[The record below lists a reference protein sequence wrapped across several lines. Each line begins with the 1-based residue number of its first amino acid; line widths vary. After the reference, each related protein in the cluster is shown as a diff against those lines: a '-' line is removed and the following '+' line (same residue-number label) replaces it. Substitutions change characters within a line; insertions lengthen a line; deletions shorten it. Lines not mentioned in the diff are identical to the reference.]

1 MSKGTI
7 ADFREA
13 VEAGQADRV
22 LALLADEVTFNN
34 PVTFQPFQGRVLLEV
49 VVPKLLDVWQG
60 LWYVDE
66 LHGRDQVGLVFE
78 ARAGGRDVWG
88 IDLLR
93 FDAEGL
99 ISEVTVMVRP
109 LSGLQA
115 LAEEMRAA
123 LAS

>member
-1 MSKGTI
+1 
-7 ADFREA
+7 
-13 VEAGQADRV
+13 
-22 LALLADEVTFNN
+22 
-34 PVTFQPFQGRVLLEV
+34 VTFQPFQGRVLLEV
-49 VVPKLLDVWQG
+49 VVPKLLQVWQG
-60 LWYVDE
+60 LRYVDE
-66 LHGRDQVGLVFE
+66 FHGRDQVGLVFE